1 MTSPTHPTLDT
12 ALFTPH
18 LQPGENLLWSASYSD
33 KLRRAYRTRALIR
46 RLLMAAAAAVV
57 ALVAG
62 YRLYETLVT
71 RSSQAELAA
80 AAIIPLY
87 VAFGLTAACLCI
99 FLLLR
104 LKPEPAHA
112 DHYAATNLRLLALDP
127 AGQLADQIAGADIGG
142 AVFDRRE
149 PPRVLHIYGR
159 EPDIAPFFI
168 EDLPDLRLVR
178 ARIADIF
185 PETAQ

>member
-1 MTSPTHPTLDT
+1 MDPSPLNATT
-12 ALFTPH
+12 LFTPH
-18 LQPGENLLWSASYSD
+18 LQPGETLLWSARYSG
-33 KLRRAYRTRALIR
+33 KLRRAYRARALTR
-46 RLLMAAAAAVV
+46 QLLLALAAAAV
-57 ALVAG
+57 ALIAA
-62 YRLYETLVT
+62 YRLFETLT
-71 RSSQAELAA
+71 NSASQAELAA

-87 VAFGLTAACLCI
+87 VAFGLTAACLCV

-142 AVFDRRE
+142 AVFDKRE

-159 EPDIAPFFI
+159 DETIAPFFI
-168 EDLPDLRLVR
+168 EDLPDLRTVR
-178 ARIADIF
+178 ARIAEIF
-185 PETAQ
+185 PETAS